1 MGELRHVEGLRLSA
15 MNDQELIAYAREA
28 RRRLRAVPQGTPG
41 RDELIIAYRRAIDAV
56 NSRGLEGEI

>member
-1 MGELRHVEGLRLSA
+1 MDGSVTGSVLVA
-15 MNDQELIAYAREA
+15 MTDEELIAYAGQA
-28 RRRLRAVPQGTPG
+28 RDRLRGVPQGAPG